1 MNPIN
6 EKARATGESG
16 HGPNDNQSQE
26 SHSTILA
33 AYSKAGLF
41 LVGIPKV
48 NGLPSK
54 GPTRKGWNL
63 AQSDNNPN
71 GYTDN
76 PDQWAEWLDRGCN
89 IGLAHRPSGTMAL
102 DIDSL
107 EETRRVFGEA
117 GLPLDQWLSDPAS
130 VHFLSGK
137 PGKEKLIFRLPDGVS
152 LPTVQLSWKVDG
164 REVSIFELRN
174 SSTGGPTVQDVA
186 PPSIHPDTQEPYKLI
201 GDITAI
207 PPAPP
212 ELLGV
217 FQNWQEWKAFFLTLA
232 PGWEPPTEKPKP
244 RGRPAKAIDGERSAM
259 AEFNATYALEDV
271 LTRNGYRRKG
281 VRFIRPGSESGAP
294 ALKIQESGCC
304 YSWGG
309 DDLND
314 GFKHD
319 AFDVFRLLECGGSWA
334 EAMGW
339 NPELTRDNR
348 RAYMQARAQAG
359 NDGTAKP
366 VNDDRQGRTST
377 VPDAYQPD
385 IPPIPEDE
393 DFYRGVPE
401 AYQTGTSGTDEKVD
415 HRPLNPPRDKAKT
428 QAKPTAFTLLTV
440 AEMTALPPLAYRIK
454 PVFPMEGI
462 AAIFGPSGS
471 GKSFLAL
478 DMAAA
483 IGGGGEWFG
492 YRTRPGP
499 VVYVALEG
507 EAGMRNRIAA
517 YRTQHGGD
525 SLTGLLFSIGRLD
538 LLSKD
543 VEALAGAIK
552 AKGLENPTIIID
564 TLNRAAPGADE
575 NSPVDM
581 GKAIASCG
589 YLQTEC
595 GGLIVLVH
603 HCGKDTGRGMR
614 GHSSLFAALDGVIE
628 VKGTEGPRT
637 WTLTKSKD
645 GQNGISHD
653 FTLEVVQLGIDE
665 DGDVLSSCVIN
676 PAMGQFSAG
685 AMPKLGAHG
694 VKAMGILAELYRVQE
709 SNLAAGGLDVS
720 DAKVLYADWCE
731 SMRDGMPKNRRYEG
745 RNEAIN
751 LGFAIVKDGFVYIG
765 EAYQRTSTVPEAY
778 QTGTPHTHP
787 EAYRTV
793 PPPFRG
799 TVRGTV
805 RGGAEN
811 GNGERQQKKSVNP
824 DDDPEGSIEEQIAD
838 LERMK
843 AERMG
848 GKP

>member
-1 MNPIN
+1 MNPQN
-6 EKARATGESG
+6 DKARATGESG

-26 SHSTILA
+26 SHSTLLA

-41 LVGIPKV
+41 LVGIPPV

-63 AQSDNNPN
+63 PYADNNPN

-76 PDQWAEWLDRGCN
+76 PDQWAEWLDRGWN

-107 EETRRVFGEA
+107 EETRRVFSEA

-174 SSTGGPTVQDVA
+174 SSTGGPTVQDVC
-186 PPSIHPDTQEPYKLI
+186 PPSIHPDTLEPYKLI
-201 GDITAI
+201 GDITVI
-207 PPAPP
+207 PPIPA

-217 FQNWQEWKAFFLTLA
+217 FQNWQEWKPFFLTRA

-244 RGRPAKAIDGERSAM
+244 RGRPAKAIDGERDAK
-259 AEFNATYALEDV
+259 AEFNAAYALEDV

-281 VRFIRPGSESGAP
+281 VRFIRPGSDSSNPG
-294 ALKIQESGCC
+294 IVVFDNGNC
-304 YSWGG
+304 YSHGA
-309 DDLND
+309 D
-314 GFKHD
+314 GLKNGYPHD
-319 AFDVFRLLECGGSWA
+319 AFDVFRILECGGSWPM
-334 EAMGW
+334 AMAW
-339 NPELTRDNR
+339 NPDLTKENQ
-348 RAYMQARAQAG
+348 RAYMRGRA
-359 NDGTAKP
+359 DKAKP
-366 VNDDRQGRTST
+366 VNERTST
-377 VPDAYQPD
+377 VPDEYQSD
-385 IPPIPEDE
+385 IPPMPSNE
-393 DFYRGVPE
+393 DFYSTVPE
-401 AYQTGTSGTDEKVD
+401 AYQSGTSGTDEKVS
-415 HRPLNPPRDKAKT
+415 HKAIHPPRNKGNP
-428 QAKPTAFTLLTV
+428 AKPPAVTLRTV
-440 AEMTALPPLAYRIK
+440 EEMTALPPLAYRIK

-462 AAIFGPSGS
+462 AAIFGQSGS

-478 DMAAA
+478 DMAGA
-483 IGGGGEWFG
+483 IGRGGEWFG

-538 LLSKD
+538 LLSND
-543 VEALAGAIK
+543 VESLSNAIK

-575 NSPVDM
+575 NSSVDM
-581 GKAIASCG
+581 GKVIAACA
-589 YLQTEC
+589 YLQSVC
-595 GGLIVLVH
+595 GGLVVLVH
-603 HCGKDTGRGMR
+603 HCGKDATKGMR
-614 GHSSLFAALDGVIE
+614 GHSSLFAALDGAIE
-628 VKGTEGPRT
+628 VKGIEGPRT

-645 GQNGISHD
+645 GQNGLNHD

-665 DGDVLSSCVIN
+665 DGDMLSSCVIN

-685 AMPKLGAHG
+685 AVPKLGPHG

-778 QTGTPHTHP
+778 QTGTPHTPP

-811 GNGERQQKKSVNP
+811 GNGERQHKKPVNP

-838 LERMK
+838 IERMK